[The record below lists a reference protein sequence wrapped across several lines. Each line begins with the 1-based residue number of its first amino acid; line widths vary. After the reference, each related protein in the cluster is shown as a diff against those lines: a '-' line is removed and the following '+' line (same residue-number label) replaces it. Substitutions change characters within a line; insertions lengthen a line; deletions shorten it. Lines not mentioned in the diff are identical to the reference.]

1 MLILG
6 EDLLQTLYDFPV
18 SFCDGLFFVVELHK
32 GEIPIYQILNY
43 LEVNR
48 VCLSI
53 PSLPPVFDY
62 DRTPLRGWM
71 KKIEEFDPTMS
82 LFSRFLFVDGII
94 LVNMEGL
101 IS

>member
-18 SFCDGLFFVVELHK
+18 SFCDGLFFDVELHK

-53 PSLPPVFDY
+53 PSLPPVSTTIVPRFE
-62 DRTPLRGWM
+62 GEW